1 MNSRGQRRLASRNT
15 TRKEKTMNSRRIEG
29 AIALV
34 TGANRGIGRALTEA
48 LLSRGV
54 RKVYA
59 TARNPDALRDLRHER
74 LVSLRLDVT
83 GADQIRAAGE
93 AASDVQLVF
102 NNAGVALAR
111 GIADSTA
118 LGHARREMEVNY
130 FGPLQLLQRL
140 APTLARNG
148 GGAVVN
154 IGSAAGLTNI
164 PFLPTYSASKAALHS
179 LTQAA
184 RFLLGAQGTS
194 VFGVYAGPIDTDMA
208 REVALPKASPREVA
222 FAILDGI
229 EAGQE
234 DIFPDP
240 YALDFGRQFASS
252 PKDSERQFV
261 AMAAAVLSSSAGCQ
275 RSSSEVVA
283 SV

>member
-1 MNSRGQRRLASRNT
+1 MKAQ
-15 TRKEKTMNSRRIEG
+15 RIEG
-29 AIALV
+29 TIALV

-48 LLSRGV
+48 LLARGV

-59 TARNPDALRDLRHER
+59 TARHPESLRVLRDAR
-74 LVSLRLDVT
+74 VVPLRLDMT
-83 GADQIRAAGE
+83 DADQIRAAAD
-93 AASDVQLVF
+93 AASDVELVF
-102 NNAGVALAR
+102 NNAGVLL
-111 GIADSTA
+111 GGGLADSTT
-118 LGHARREMEVNY
+118 LDQARREMEVNY

-140 APTLARNG
+140 APTLARDG
-148 GGAVVN
+148 GGAIVN

-184 RFLLGAQGTS
+184 RILLAEQGTS
-194 VFGVYAGPIDTDMA
+194 VFGVYAGPVDTYMTRDL
-208 REVALPKASPREVA
+208 ALPKTSPRDVA

-240 YALDFGRQFASS
+240 FAVEFGRQFASS
-252 PKDSERQFV
+252 PKASERQM
-261 AMAAAVLSSSAGCQ
+261 AEMAAAMPSGSA
-275 RSSSEVVA
+275 A
-283 SV
+283 

>member
-1 MNSRGQRRLASRNT
+1 MNAQ
-15 TRKEKTMNSRRIEG
+15 RIEG
-29 AIALV
+29 AVALV

-54 RKVYA
+54 KKVYA
-59 TARNPDALRDLRHER
+59 TARNPEALGALRDDR
-74 LVSLRLDVT
+74 LVALRLDVT
-83 GADQIRAAGE
+83 DANQIRAAAE
-93 AASDVQLVF
+93 AASDVELVF
-102 NNAGVALAR
+102 NNAGVALAS
-111 GIADSTA
+111 GIADPTD
-118 LGHARREMEVNY
+118 LGQAWREMEVNY

-140 APTLARNG
+140 APTLAKNG

-154 IGSAAGLTNI
+154 VGSVAGLTNI

-184 RFLLGAQGTS
+184 RILLGAQGTS
-194 VFGVYAGPIDTDMA
+194 VFGVYAGPVDTDMA
-208 REVALPKASPREVA
+208 RELAMPKTSPRDVA

-240 YALDFGRQFASS
+240 FAVDFGRRFQSS
-252 PKDSERQFV
+252 PKASERQIA
-261 AMAAAVLSSSAGCQ
+261 AMVSGPAA
-275 RSSSEVVA
+275 
-283 SV
+283 

>member
-1 MNSRGQRRLASRNT
+1 MKPQRIA
-15 TRKEKTMNSRRIEG
+15 G
-29 AIALV
+29 AVALV
-34 TGANRGIGRALTEA
+34 TGANRGIGRSLTEA
-48 LLSRGV
+48 LLARGV

-59 TARNPDALRDLRHER
+59 TARNPEALRALRDDAR

-83 GADQIRAAGE
+83 DVEQIRAAAA
-93 AASDVQLVF
+93 AASDVELVF
-102 NNAGVALAR
+102 NNAGVALAS
-111 GIADSTA
+111 GIADSTV
-118 LGHARREMEVNY
+118 LDQARREMEVNY
-130 FGPLQLLQRL
+130 FGPLQLLHRL

-154 IGSAAGLTNI
+154 IGSAAGLTNL

-184 RFLLGAQGTS
+184 RTLLGAHGTS
-194 VFGVYAGPIDTDMA
+194 VFGVYAGPVDTDMI
-208 REVALPKASPREVA
+208 RELALPKTSPREVA

-240 YALDFGRQFASS
+240 YAVDFGRQFAAS
-252 PKDSERQFV
+252 PKASERQIA
-261 AMAAAVLSSSAGCQ
+261 AMVSRSAA
-275 RSSSEVVA
+275 
-283 SV
+283 

>member
-1 MNSRGQRRLASRNT
+1 MNPQ
-15 TRKEKTMNSRRIEG
+15 RIEG
-29 AIALV
+29 AVALV

-48 LLSRGV
+48 LLTRGV

-59 TARNPDALRDLRHER
+59 TARNPEALIALHDER
-74 LVSLRLDVT
+74 VVALRLDVT
-83 GADQIRAAGE
+83 DVDQIRAAGD
-93 AASDVQLVF
+93 AASDVELVF

-111 GIADSTA
+111 GIADSTV
-118 LGHARREMEVNY
+118 LDQARREMEVNY

-154 IGSAAGLTNI
+154 IGSAAGLTNL
-164 PFLPTYSASKAALHS
+164 PFVPTYSASKAALHS

-184 RFLLGAQGTS
+184 RLLLQAQGTS
-194 VFGVYAGPIDTDMA
+194 VFGVYPGPVDTDMS
-208 REVALPKASPREVA
+208 RDVAMLKTSPRDVA

-240 YALDFGRQFASS
+240 FAVDFGRQFESS
-252 PKDSERQFV
+252 PKASERQMAAMIV
-261 AMAAAVLSSSAGCQ
+261 AMLSAP
-275 RSSSEVVA
+275 VA
-283 SV
+283 